1 MDDSGDELAQRRKRH
16 RPSILCQSKSKQTGK
31 PCGNAP
37 SPGSKYCRFHTGR
50 TQVQRTKQAR
60 DQLEQKLRRHLPPE
74 DQWRRLDPLEA
85 ADLYRAEAD
94 AWLAVCRAEVEK
106 LESFEVTSVLN
117 LGDDK
122 TIEKVGAELRAVVVA
137 YTQALDRCFGM
148 ATTALKLGIAERY
161 TDQLERN
168 AQLFARVLAEGMR
181 LLNRD
186 LPPERYAAVIPLAIE
201 AVQRE
206 AIG

>member
-1 MDDSGDELAQRRKRH
+1 MEDELATRRKRR
-16 RPSILCQSKSKQTGK
+16 RPSILCSANSKQTGK
-31 PCGNAP
+31 PCQNPPAP
-37 SPGSKYCRFHTGR
+37 GQTVCRFHGGHFHKDK
-50 TQVQRTKQAR
+50 VAKAR
-60 DQLEQKLRRHLPPE
+60 VERELHKHLPPE

-94 AWLAVCRAEVEK
+94 AWLATCRRMVEK
-106 LESFEVTSVLN
+106 LDDFEVTSVLTLDN
-117 LGDDK
+117 GK
-122 TIEKVGAELRAVVVA
+122 TVEKVGAEVRAIVQVYQA
-137 YTQALDRCFGM
+137 ALDRAFGM

-168 AQLFARVLAEGMR
+168 AQLFARVIGEGMR